1 MANKHILALDQGTTS
16 TRALL
21 FRYEGATPRL
31 LATAQIA
38 LTQHFPAQGWVE
50 HDAGEIWLH
59 AQSVCR
65 EVLAKAG
72 VQAAD
77 VTALGLTNQRE
88 TTVLWDRVTGQP
100 LHRAIVWQ
108 DRRTAESCRR
118 LIETGEENFLT
129 ARTGLVADPYFS
141 ATKLY
146 WLLEHVKEARQR
158 AEAGAL
164 CFGTIDSWL
173 IYKLTGGKIHATDAT
188 NASRTLLFNIH
199 RQDWD
204 SELLAR
210 FSIPRAVLPVVLDS
224 AADYGLCDPALFG
237 ATIPIRGV
245 AGDQQAAA
253 VGQACLDPGQIKITY
268 GTGCF
273 ALLNTGPTAVK
284 SRNRLLTTVA
294 LRLGGQTTYALEG
307 SIFTAGA
314 AVQWLRDELHAITTS
329 AEIEQLATSIPDSGG
344 VVMVPAF
351 TGLGAPYWDAEAR
364 GALLGLTRGSSLA
377 HIARATLE
385 AQAFQTQ
392 DLLEAMRA
400 DCAASGARLPEV
412 VRVDGGMSNNNWLMQ
427 QIADLS
433 GLAVDR
439 PALTE
444 TTVFGAAQLAALG
457 AGVIPTLGQGWQAA
471 TRFSPSGNQTLSGH
485 WRHQWKEAISRIK
498 SHHWT
503 F

>member
-1 MANKHILALDQGTTS
+1 MTRHILALDQGTTS

-21 FRYEGATPRL
+21 FSYEGSAPRL
-31 LATAQIA
+31 LATAQIP
-38 LTQHFPAQGWVE
+38 LPQHFPAQGWVE
-50 HDAGEIWLH
+50 HEAEEIWQH

-72 VQAAD
+72 VHASEVA
-77 VTALGLTNQRE
+77 ALGLTNQRE
-88 TTVLWDRVTGQP
+88 TTVLWDRATGQP
-100 LHRAIVWQ
+100 LHRALVWQ
-108 DRRTAESCRR
+108 DRRTADGCQR
-118 LIETGEENFLT
+118 LREKGDEPWLT
-129 ARTGLVADPYFS
+129 AKTGLLADPYFS

-146 WLLEHVKEARQR
+146 WLLEHVRDARKR
-158 AEAGAL
+158 AEAGEL

-173 IYKLTGGKIHATDAT
+173 IYKLTGGKVHATDAT

-199 RQDWD
+199 TQTWD
-204 SELLAR
+204 EELLR
-210 FSIPRAVLPVVLDS
+210 SFVIPPAVLPVVRNS

-237 ATIPIRGV
+237 AAIPIRGV

-253 VGQACLDPGQIKITY
+253 VGQACLEAGSMKITY

-273 ALLNTGPTAVK
+273 ALLNTGSTAVK
-284 SRNRLLTTVA
+284 SKNRLLTTVA
-294 LRLGGQTTYALEG
+294 LRLAGQTAYALEG
-307 SIFTAGA
+307 SVFTAGA
-314 AVQWLRDELHAITTS
+314 AVQWLRDELHAFS
-329 AEIEQLATSIPDSGG
+329 ASPEIEALATSVPDSGG
-344 VVMVPAF
+344 VIMVPAF

-364 GALLGLTRGSSLA
+364 GALLGLTRGTNMA

-412 VRVDGGMSNNNWLMQ
+412 VRVDGGMSSNNWLMQ

-433 GLAVDR
+433 GLSVER

-444 TTVFGAAQLAALG
+444 TTAFGAAQLAALG
-457 AGVIPTLGQGWQAA
+457 AGLIPTLGQGWQAER
-471 TRFSPSGNQTLSGH
+471 RFSPSGDQTLSGH

-498 SHHWT
+498 SHH
-503 F
+503 